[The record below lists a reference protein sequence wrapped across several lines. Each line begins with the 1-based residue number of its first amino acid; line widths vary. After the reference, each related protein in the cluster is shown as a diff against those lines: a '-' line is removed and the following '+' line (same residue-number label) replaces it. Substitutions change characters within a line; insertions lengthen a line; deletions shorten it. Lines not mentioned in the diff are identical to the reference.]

1 MHCNSSTQVVW
12 DSGVQFPWITQLASL
27 TLPCRSVPI
36 SIAVIW
42 LTSALISFLPISL
55 DWHTA
60 GGGDDGGED
69 AGSSGLSAF
78 NESAAAKHVC
88 ALDFSPTYSVI
99 SSLISFFIPCVIMVG
114 IYFHVY
120 SFARYHMYR
129 IKEHNKPLLR
139 LRKMSSMTAGAG
151 ATAAT
156 AATTPVTRS
165 VSTPARR
172 YEVCLSMH

>member
-1 MHCNSSTQVVW
+1 MHCNSSTQVVLECN
-12 DSGVQFPWITQLASL
+12 SPAIIQLASL
-27 TLPCRSVPI
+27 TLHCRSVPI

-55 DWHTA
+55 DWHSA
-60 GGGDDGGED
+60 GGGDGGDG
-69 AGSSGLSAF
+69 AGSSGQTAL

-156 AATTPVTRS
+156 VATTPVTRS
-165 VSTPARR
+165 VSTSARR
-172 YEVCLSMH
+172 YEICPLMH

>member
-1 MHCNSSTQVVW
+1 M
-12 DSGVQFPWITQLASL
+12 
-27 TLPCRSVPI
+27 
-36 SIAVIW
+36 IW

-55 DWHTA
+55 DWHSA
-60 GGGDDGGED
+60 GGGGG
-69 AGSSGLSAF
+69 GGVGGGNGGQTAF
-78 NESAAAKHVC
+78 NESAAAVATKHVC

-139 LRKMSSMTAGAG
+139 LRKMSSMGAP
-151 ATAAT
+151 AAA
-156 AATTPVTRS
+156 AATTPAAAVTRS
-165 VSTPARR
+165 VPAPARG
-172 YEVCLSMH
+172 